1 MSQEGAMETRLTLQ
15 ALAEG
20 LVDVLERVRCQG
32 ERFLIERD
40 GETVA
45 VLAAVAPPAGI
56 TLRELAICL
65 GSLTLPGEGFAEDLE
80 AIQACQPKA
89 PAPTWPS

>member
-1 MSQEGAMETRLTLQ
+1 METRLTVQ

-20 LVDVLERVRCQG
+20 LVDVLERVKCRG

-45 VLAAVAPPAGI
+45 VLAAVAPPPGI
-56 TLRELAICL
+56 TLRELATCL
-65 GSLTLPGEGFAEDLE
+65 GSLELPGEGFAEDLE
-80 AIQACQPKA
+80 AIQASQPKA
-89 PAPTWPS
+89 TTPPWPS